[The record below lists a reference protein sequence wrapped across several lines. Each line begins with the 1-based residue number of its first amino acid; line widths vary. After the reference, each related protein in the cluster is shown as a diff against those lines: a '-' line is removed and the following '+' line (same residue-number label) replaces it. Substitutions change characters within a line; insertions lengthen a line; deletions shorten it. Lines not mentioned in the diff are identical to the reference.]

1 MTGGSHSLLWL
12 KATTS
17 RIYDHLNILEQTV
30 LYRWGGSTAAAAEAA
45 DDAAP
50 ATSAAAAAAAT
61 AAAAFLVIASTFRN
75 IANVVTACR
84 QTYYLGTLNK
94 ICIKN
99 YYKVLTS
106 AMRSI

>member
-1 MTGGSHSLLWL
+1 M
-12 KATTS
+12 
-17 RIYDHLNILEQTV
+17 
-30 LYRWGGSTAAAAEAA
+30 GGSTAAAAEAA
-45 DDAAP
+45 DDAAA
-50 ATSAAAAAAAT
+50 ATSAAAAAAAS
-61 AAAAFLVIASTFRN
+61 AFLVIASTFRN

-106 AMRSI
+106 ALRSIWSLVSPKTYQAQVPFFFI